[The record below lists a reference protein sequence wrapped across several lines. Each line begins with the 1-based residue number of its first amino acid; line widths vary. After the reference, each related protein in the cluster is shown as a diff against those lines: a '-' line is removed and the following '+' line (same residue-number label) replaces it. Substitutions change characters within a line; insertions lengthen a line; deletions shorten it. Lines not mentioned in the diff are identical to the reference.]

1 MLLKTYRAPDLAT
14 ALAEARAE
22 LGPDALV
29 LATSEVPG
37 RLGLSGIEVTV
48 GAARPALGPDA
59 GGDDAVRH
67 LAREVERLRSRIDT
81 SPAPA
86 GPAAAPKPA
95 AAAAGDG
102 NAAPDAPKTMTVPAL
117 RAAVAALVASGLSD
131 DLAERFARIASRALP
146 SGGDPKGLAAAATK
160 GVEALV
166 PLAPIPVGGRC
177 LFVVGPPG
185 CGKTTTVAKLVARL
199 AAPGQRHVFF
209 GEADVDRI
217 GSIEQA
223 EIYSRHIGAL
233 LARVDDAD
241 DLVCALEDAG
251 ESGMVVVDTP
261 GIARGDDSRM
271 RAIEQLREAVPD
283 AGVAVLLPAGLHR
296 DEAARVLD
304 RFAPLRPTCAG
315 FSRVDDGL
323 RVGEL
328 VTALAGSELPLSF
341 VTCGHR
347 VPQDLDTVS
356 PRRLTALLLRAG
368 RSQAGAHERRA

>member
-29 LATSEVPG
+29 LATTEVPG

-48 GAARPALGPDA
+48 GAARPALGASA
-59 GGDDAVRH
+59 GDGDTVRH
-67 LAREVERLRSRIDT
+67 LAREVERLRSRMNI
-81 SPAPA
+81 SPAPSA
-86 GPAAAPKPA
+86 PAAAPQS
-95 AAAAGDG
+95 AAAGDG
-102 NAAPDAPKTMTVPAL
+102 RAAPDTPKIPTAPAL

-146 SGGDPKGLAAAATK
+146 AGGDPKGLAAAATK

-166 PLAPIPVGGRC
+166 PLAPIPVAGRC

-217 GSIEQA
+217 GSVEQA

-233 LARVDDAD
+233 LARVDGPD
-241 DLVCALEDAG
+241 DLMCALEDVG

-271 RAIEQLREAVPD
+271 RGLEALREAVPD

-296 DEAARVLD
+296 DEAARVLG

-368 RSQAGAHERRA
+368 RSQAEAHERRP

>member
-48 GAARPALGPDA
+48 GAARPALAPA
-59 GGDDAVRH
+59 TGGDDAVRH
-67 LAREVERLRSRIDT
+67 LAREVERLRSRIDV
-81 SPAPA
+81 SPAP
-86 GPAAAPKPA
+86 PAPA
-95 AAAAGDG
+95 
-102 NAAPDAPKTMTVPAL
+102 AAPDAPKTMTVPAL

-146 SGGDPKGLAAAATK
+146 AGGDPKGLAAAATK

-241 DLVCALEDAG
+241 DLVCALKDAG

-261 GIARGDDSRM
+261 GIARGDDIRL

-368 RSQAGAHERRA
+368 RSEAEAHERRA